1 MAYGIKFELFFTD
14 RNSRK
19 LKVEILQK
27 DFVASGV
34 KWEDISTNFEAT
46 ENLWN
51 DQTSSITPLI
61 GTQQPV
67 IIEWDGDDDIYSPI
81 IGSRCILNLFVTN
94 QTYYDDFYNADEREY
109 KVKVLYYTPTGANW
123 ENEEP
128 QWEQFDA
135 NYEAGIG
142 EDLFYQP
149 MWEGFL
155 VVDRFQEQILSKPFP
170 IKLEAIDGLGT
181 LEGFDAPFDPQ
192 DTNVNQNLF
201 YSLKEILKLTGHE
214 HPIYIANDTRKVGG
228 ATNDTIF
235 HDIEVNKY
243 GLMSKNLTFRNA
255 KEVLE
260 TILKATNSRIYQSFA
275 RWYVVNNSSLIDNR
289 VNQLSLAPVGD
300 DTAIEPAIPTDPT
313 EVVLVPVVQIEHSGG
328 TGDTASVQEGT
339 AFFFNV
345 QNSGGP
351 IESFTWT
358 LPDGST
364 QSGTGAN
371 PTLTFVSTN
380 AMNDQTVKFQ
390 GFNSA
395 GDSNIDIVTLAVT
408 TPQTPTD
415 PTDVG
420 GLFTFNVNQ
429 DNLTN
434 STASPQSV
442 SVSYAASEVGDAY
455 EVNIGVIPNPAY
467 NFGSINDI
475 SVTGVS
481 GTVTKTMG
489 VSNGVNQISISIS
502 GTLPSGGKT
511 ETIII
516 TGGIPD
522 PTFYNVNLTFDNNTT
537 NTDLYLNDS
546 PSPYNLAT
554 DPTLVLRLPNGDNFT
569 QKLRFVAKSGFIFSF
584 VNNIQTE
591 FTSGQDVISTIDLI
605 GPTVS
610 LSGQQEIVIIVTPI
624 NTSQK
629 VFTADATITDT
640 LTLSGG
646 PIAVTAATTLSVT
659 TPFSAANAQIPIG
672 SGGAG
677 YITLTQIMGIGS
689 GGNLAN
695 GWLCL
700 SIRRMSSGGVMEPVF
715 RPTVNFIDLGKRS
728 ELPYTGRHHEYAFDG
743 SFDSRF
749 TQLHFPSILSAQV
762 YQIYIYAY
770 NPATFTITF
779 NNSFPYYG
787 SLGYFSIRQ
796 QGSGFN

>member
-27 DFVASGV
+27 DFVATGL
-34 KWEDISTNFEAT
+34 KWEDIATNFEAT

-51 DQTSSITPLI
+51 DQTNSISPLI

-67 IIEWDGDDDIYSPI
+67 VIEWDGDDDIYSPI

-94 QTYYDDFYNADEREY
+94 ETFYDDFYNADEREY
-109 KVKVLYYTPTGANW
+109 KVKVLFYTPSGNNW
-123 ENEEP
+123 EEEEP
-128 QWEQFDA
+128 QWEQFEA
-135 NYEAGIG
+135 NYEAEIG
-142 EDLFYQP
+142 GDLFYQP
-149 MWEGFL
+149 LWEGFL
-155 VVDRFQEQILSKPFP
+155 LVDRFQEQILSKPFP

-192 DTNVNQNLF
+192 DANVNQNLF

-289 VNQLSLAPVGD
+289 INQLAVAPVGD

-313 EVVLVPVVQIEHSGG
+313 LVVLTPVVQIEHSGG
-328 TGDTASVQEGT
+328 TGNTASVQLGT

-364 QSGTGAN
+364 ESGTGAN

-380 AMNDQTVKFQ
+380 AMNGQTVKFQ

-395 GDSNIDIVTLAVT
+395 GNSNIDSVTLAVT

-415 PTDVG
+415 PTDIG
-420 GLFTFNVNQ
+420 GTFTVFVNQ

-434 STASPQSV
+434 ATVSPETISV
-442 SVSYAASEVGDAY
+442 IYSASEVGDAF
-455 EVNIGVIPNPAY
+455 EMNFLVTSNPAF

-475 SVTGVS
+475 AVTGVS
-481 GTVTKTMG
+481 GTVTKTLG
-489 VSNGVNQISISIS
+489 SDGFITIKIQSTKPNA
-502 GTLPSGGKT
+502 GGSQT
-511 ETIII
+511 MIVE
-516 TGGIPD
+516 GGIDD

-546 PSPYNLAT
+546 PSPYNLAAN
-554 DPTLVLRLPNGDNFT
+554 PTLVLRLPKGDNFT

-610 LSGQQEIVIIVTPI
+610 LSGQQEIVIIVTPR
-624 NTSQK
+624 NTSLK

-640 LTLSGG
+640 LTLSGT
-646 PIAVTAATTLSVT
+646 PVAVTAATTLSVT

-700 SIRRMSSGGVMEPVF
+700 SIRRMSSGGRMEPVF

-728 ELPYTGRHHEYAFDG
+728 ELPYTGNHREYAFDG

-779 NNSFPYYG
+779 NNSFPYFG

>member
-27 DFVASGV
+27 DFVATGV
-34 KWEDISTNFEAT
+34 KWEDITTNFEAT

-109 KVKVLYYTPTGANW
+109 KVKVLYYTPTGNNW
-123 ENEEP
+123 EDEDP

-135 NYEAGIG
+135 NYEAGFG
-142 EDLFYQP
+142 DDLFYQP
-149 MWEGFL
+149 LWEGFL

-243 GLMSKNLTFRNA
+243 GLMTKNLIFRNA

-313 EVVLVPVVQIEHSGG
+313 EVVLSPVVEIEHSGG
-328 TGDTASVQEGT
+328 TGSTASVQEGT

-351 IESFTWT
+351 IETFTWT
-358 LPDGST
+358 LPDLST
-364 QSGTGAN
+364 ESGTGPN

-380 AMNDQTVKFQ
+380 AMNGQTVEI
-390 GFNSA
+390 SA
-395 GDSNIDIVTLAVT
+395 TNATGTDTDSVTLAVT

-420 GLFTFNVNQ
+420 GFFTFNVNQ

-434 STASPQSV
+434 ATASPESA
-442 SVSYAASEVGDAY
+442 SIPFAASEVGDAY
-455 EVNIGVIPNPAY
+455 EFNLLLTPNPAF
-467 NFGSINDI
+467 NFGSINDV

-481 GTVTKTMG
+481 GTVTKFIG
-489 VSNGVNQISISIS
+489 PNYQGINGIRINIV

-511 ETIII
+511 ETIVL

-522 PTFYNVNLTFDNNTT
+522 QTFYNVNLTFDNNTT

-554 DPTLVLRLPNGDNFT
+554 DPTLVLRIPTGDTFT
-569 QKLRFVAKSGFIFSF
+569 QKLRFVAKSGFSFNF
-584 VNNIQTE
+584 VNNIETV
-591 FTSGQDVISTIDLI
+591 FNSGEDVIHTIDLI
-605 GPTVS
+605 NASDS
-610 LSGQQEIVIIVTPI
+610 LSGQREIVVIVTPR
-624 NTSQK
+624 NTSLK
-629 VFTADATITDT
+629 VGTPDATITDT
-640 LTLSGG
+640 LTLTGTPSQF
-646 PIAVTAATTLSVT
+646 IAATSLNV
-659 TPFSAANAQIPIG
+659 ANAFPTGTASFSSISIPKQ
-672 SGGAG
+672 AG
-677 YITLTQIMGIGS
+677 YVTLASLLQQTGGS
-689 GGNLAN
+689 NLGN
-695 GWLCL
+695 GWVALVL
-700 SIRRMSSGGVMEPVF
+700 YSFSPTANLRPVF
-715 RPTVNFIDLGKRS
+715 RPTVEVTELGFLSNIRNWKS
-728 ELPYTGRHHEYAFDG
+728 NNKAYAFDATNIDAAYTQIH
-743 SFDSRF
+743 FDT
-749 TQLHFPSILSAQV
+749 TQFDIHWVVA
-762 YQIYIYAY
+762 IYGYG
-770 NPATFTITF
+770 PDGVVE
-779 NNSFPYYG
+779 NSTPPYYG
-787 SLGYFSIRQ
+787 ALSKFGLFQ
-796 QGSGFN
+796 E

>member
-34 KWEDISTNFEAT
+34 KWEDIATNFEAT

-61 GTQQPV
+61 GTEQPV
-67 IIEWDGDDDIYSPI
+67 VIEWDGDDDIYSPI

-289 VNQLSLAPVGD
+289 INQLAVAPAGD

-313 EVVLVPVVQIEHSGG
+313 EVVLIPVVVIEHSGG
-328 TGDTASVQEGT
+328 TGGTASVQEGT

-358 LPDGST
+358 LPDDST
-364 QSGTGAN
+364 ESGTGTN

-380 AMNDQTVKFQ
+380 AMNGQKVKFIAT
-390 GFNSA
+390 NSA
-395 GDSNIDIVTLAVT
+395 GTSSQVEVTLAVT

-420 GLFTFNVNQ
+420 GFFTFNVNQ

-434 STASPQSV
+434 ATASPESA
-442 SVSYAASEVGDAY
+442 SIPFAASEVGDAY
-455 EVNIGVIPNPAY
+455 EFNLLITPNPAF
-467 NFGSINDI
+467 NFGGINDVI
-475 SVTGVS
+475 VTGVS
-481 GTVTKTMG
+481 GTVTKFIG
-489 VSNGVNQISISIS
+489 PNYQGINAIRINIA

-511 ETIII
+511 ETIVLN
-516 TGGIPD
+516 GGIAD
-522 PTFYNVNLTFDNNTT
+522 ETFYNVNLTFDNNTT

-554 DPTLVLRLPNGDNFT
+554 DPTLVLRIPTGDTFT
-569 QKLRFVAKSGFIFSF
+569 QKLRFVAKSGFNFSF
-584 VNNIQTE
+584 VNNIQTV
-591 FTSGQDVISTIDLI
+591 FNSGADVINTIDL
-605 GPTVS
+605 VS
-610 LSGQQEIVIIVTPI
+610 ASNSISGQQEIVVIVTPI
-624 NTSQK
+624 NTSLK
-629 VFTADATITDT
+629 VGTPDATITDT
-640 LTLSGG
+640 LTLTGTPSQF
-646 PIAVTAATTLSVT
+646 IAATALDVT
-659 TPFSAANAQIPIG
+659 TTSPPLQDISRGKGYVNLHDILGFGSGVSNPFANGWIIIGFLSYGTSFNMTPRFRPDVKAINLGTFDVCGTNFESGFAVDGAANTRFVELHFSRAQFGITKT
-672 SGGAG
+672 AKL
-677 YITLTQIMGIGS
+677 YIFPYNETGVVNSNCTVDDW
-689 GGNLAN
+689 GNLA
-695 GWLCL
+695 
-700 SIRRMSSGGVMEPVF
+700 
-715 RPTVNFIDLGKRS
+715 K
-728 ELPYTGRHHEYAFDG
+728 
-743 SFDSRF
+743 
-749 TQLHFPSILSAQV
+749 
-762 YQIYIYAY
+762 
-770 NPATFTITF
+770 ITF
-779 NNSFPYYG
+779 
-787 SLGYFSIRQ
+787 RQ
-796 QGSGFN
+796 

>member
-27 DFVASGV
+27 DFVATGV
-34 KWEDISTNFEAT
+34 KWEDIITNFEAT

-51 DQTSSITPLI
+51 DQTNSISPLI

-67 IIEWDGDDDIYSPI
+67 VIEWDGDDDIYSPI

-94 QTYYDDFYNADEREY
+94 QTFYDDFYNADEREY
-109 KVKVLYYTPTGANW
+109 KVKVLFYTPTGNNW
-123 ENEEP
+123 EEEEP

-135 NYEAGIG
+135 NYEAGFG
-142 EDLFYQP
+142 GDLFYQP
-149 MWEGFL
+149 LWEGFL

-181 LEGFDAPFDPQ
+181 LEGFDAPFDPD

-214 HPIYIANDTRKVGG
+214 HPIFIANDTRKVGG

-289 VNQLSLAPVGD
+289 INQLAVAPVGD

-313 EVVLVPVVQIEHSGG
+313 EVVLSPVVEIEHSGG
-328 TGDTASVQEGT
+328 TGNTASVQEGT

-364 QSGTGAN
+364 ETGTGAN

-380 AMNDQTVKFQ
+380 AMNEQTVAI
-390 GFNSA
+390 SA
-395 GDSNIDIVTLAVT
+395 TNATGTDTDSVTLAVT

-415 PTDVG
+415 PADVG

-489 VSNGVNQISISIS
+489 LSNGVNQISIKIS

-546 PSPYNLAT
+546 PSPYNLAAN
-554 DPTLVLRLPNGDNFT
+554 PTLVLRLPNGDNFT
-569 QKLRFVAKSGFIFSF
+569 QKLRFVAKSGFSFNF

-591 FTSGQDVISTIDLI
+591 FTSGQDVINTIDL
-605 GPTVS
+605 VNASDS
-610 LSGQQEIVIIVTPI
+610 LSGQREIVIIVTPR
-624 NTSQK
+624 NTSLK
-629 VFTADATITDT
+629 VFTADATISDT
-640 LTLSGG
+640 LTLTGTPSQF
-646 PIAVTAATTLSVT
+646 IAATSLNVRDPFPTGNSVLNT
-659 TPFSAANAQIPIG
+659 IAIPKQ
-672 SGGAG
+672 AG
-677 YITLTQIMGIGS
+677 YVTLASLLDQTGGS
-689 GGNLAN
+689 NLGN
-695 GWLCL
+695 GWVALVL
-700 SIRRMSSGGVMEPVF
+700 YSSTPNLNILTPVF
-715 RPTVNFIDLGKRS
+715 RPTVEVTELGFVTNIRQFLTYNK
-728 ELPYTGRHHEYAFDG
+728 GYAFDG
-743 SFDSRF
+743 KSIEAAF
-749 TQLHFPSILSAQV
+749 TQIHFTSTPFDIQYTVAIFGYGPNGVVGNNTPSLFGALSKFGL
-762 YQIYIYAY
+762 YQ
-770 NPATFTITF
+770 
-779 NNSFPYYG
+779 
-787 SLGYFSIRQ
+787 Q
-796 QGSGFN
+796 